1 MAKKLQITQD
11 AMDKL
16 HKGEEVSIDGI
27 ALSFPVNEE
36 EITVDDKTKFVID
49 LKHLLD
55 KHMMKEGDTI
65 EKFSAKGKKTGKLKQ
80 GTIRKK
86 LGVKPGEKI
95 PTAKLDKEIARLR
108 RKDKDPDKPGA
119 QLSASDSKYLKGLT
133 LSKTLR
139 KEGSCGYNRSMEG
152 KKLTTPGGLK
162 ETIEFVMEN
171 NPGITKEEIKREV
184 KEIKRLGLEEAY
196 EIVEIVEEG
205 KKKKKKKSK
214 LCKRGQAYI
223 AARKRAGEKSSAY
236 LSGRAVK
243 VCKGQIKGA
252 GGKKKKS
259 YKSKK

>member
-1 MAKKLQITQD
+1 MAKTIQITKD

-16 HKGEEVSIDGI
+16 HKGEEISIDGVTF
-27 ALSFPVNEE
+27 SFPMNEE
-36 EITVDDKTKFVID
+36 KIEIDDKTKFVID

-55 KHMMKEGDTI
+55 KHVMKEGDTI
-65 EKFSAKGKKTGKLKQ
+65 EKFSAKGKSTGKLKQ

-86 LGVKPGEKI
+86 LGVKDGEKI
-95 PTAKLDKEIARLR
+95 PTSKLNKEIARLR

-119 QLSASDSKYLKGLT
+119 QLSTSDSKYLKGLT

-171 NPGITKEEIKREV
+171 NPGITKEELVKEV
-184 KEIKRLGLEEAY
+184 QEIKRLGETLTEELCAR
-196 EIVEIVEEG
+196 G
-205 KKKKKKKSK
+205 KN
-214 LCKRGQAYI
+214 YI

-236 LSGRAVK
+236 LSGRGVK
-243 VCKGQIKGA
+243 VCKGQIKGSD
-252 GGKKKKS
+252 GKKKKG
-259 YKSKK
+259 

>member
-1 MAKKLQITQD
+1 M
-11 AMDKL
+11 MDKL
-16 HKGEEVSIDGI
+16 HKGEEVSIDNI
-27 ALSFPVNEE
+27 ILSFPVNEE
-36 EITVDDKTKFVID
+36 KIEVDDKTKFVID

-86 LGVKPGEKI
+86 LGVKDGEKI

-139 KEGSCGYNRSMEG
+139 KEGSCGYNEDVKTG

-171 NPGITKEEIKREV
+171 NPGLSKEEIKKEV
-184 KEIKRLGLEEAY
+184 KEIKKLGENLT
-196 EIVEIVEEG
+196 EG
-205 KKKKKKKSK
+205 
-214 LCKRGQAYI
+214 LCQRGKNYI

-236 LSGRAVK
+236 LSGRGVK
-243 VCKGQIKGA
+243 VCKGQIKGSD
-252 GGKKKKS
+252 GKRKKG
-259 YKSKK
+259 